1 MPCCINW
8 LTNSWVYVQ
17 TPPTVSAVINT
28 CIPDPRLAPDA
39 NLECRCNLSR
49 EIDRCSNDAPAPKPD
64 HPGDRTSVCRV
75 VCPGMGTSA
84 RVRSPKPVLLQ
95 IILPGADSITIVLV
109 GED

>member
-39 NLECRCNLSR
+39 SLECRFNLSR
-49 EIDRCSNDAPAPKPD
+49 EIVQCSKDAPAPLLD
-64 HPGDRTSVCRV
+64 HPAHRPPVCTV
-75 VCPGMGTSA
+75 VCPGMGPSSRVGSPTSGASSDGPA
-84 RVRSPKPVLLQ
+84 R
-95 IILPGADSITIVLV
+95 
-109 GED
+109 